1 MTNQPASE
9 KRESAGGTLPPNP
22 GSDAA
27 VELGCTCPVLDNG
40 RGAGYMGRE
49 GVFWIHGGCPLHG
62 KIGAEYD

>member
-1 MTNQPASE
+1 MTKQASPEGKAPA
-9 KRESAGGTLPPNP
+9 GTLPPNP

-27 VELGCTCPVLDNG
+27 VELGCTCAVLDNG